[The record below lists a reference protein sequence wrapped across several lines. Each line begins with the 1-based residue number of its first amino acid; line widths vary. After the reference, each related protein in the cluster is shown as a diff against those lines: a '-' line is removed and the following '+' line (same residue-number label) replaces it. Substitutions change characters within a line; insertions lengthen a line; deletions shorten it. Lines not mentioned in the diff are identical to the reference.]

1 MPDPLDTKLDAK
13 KHPEAEPE
21 PEGNGRRAL
30 QAEIGAGQHE
40 QLLDDLFRQ
49 IARYNPAFERDL
61 IRRAYERAVSGHHHQ
76 YRASGE
82 EYVLHPL
89 GTATICADLRLDS
102 ATIAAALLHDLVE
115 DTEIT
120 VEEIRDEFGQEVA
133 LLVDGVTKLT
143 QMAFSTVEEEQA
155 ENYRKMI
162 IAMAKDIRVILIKLA
177 DRLHNMRTL
186 RYLGKD
192 KQIQKAKETLE
203 IYAPLAHRLGIE
215 SIRWELEDLAFATLH
230 PRKYAEI
237 QQMVSQRRAD
247 REEYIEEART
257 YLIEE
262 LAKVKIQAEIQG
274 RAKHFYSIYDKMT
287 RKGKEFNEIYDLTA
301 LRVLVDSIKDTYGAL
316 GIIHSLWKP
325 LPGRFKDYIAMPKFN
340 MYQSLHTT
348 VIGPQG
354 KPLEIQIRTREMH
367 ETAEYG
373 IAAHWLYKEKFGEGV
388 GANASNKLQWL
399 RQMLEWQSETRDP
412 SEFMESLRIDLFQEE
427 VYVFTPKGEVKS
439 LPTGATPVDFAYA
452 IHTEVGHKCVG
463 GKVNG
468 RIVPLTYR
476 LQSGDIVEVLT
487 SKTAT
492 GPSRDWLNFVRSS
505 SARQK
510 IRQWFKRERREDFEH
525 MGKEALL
532 NFFRKQGLP
541 AQRLMGSDAL
551 AEVIREM
558 NFHKREE
565 FFVSV
570 GSGKTTPQQVLT
582 RLQPKIKTEPREEP
596 EPQEAEKSEKA
607 RRAAE
612 STSSSLGIRVD
623 GIEDVAVRIPAC
635 CRPVPGDDVVGYVS
649 LGRGVAIHRRDCPN
663 VRSLTRDP
671 ARFVKVSWDKGSPTP
686 FRVEIQ
692 VEAYDRDRLLED
704 ISRTLSENGV
714 SIIGARIQTTD
725 DNVVKDRFVFE
736 VPDFRHLDML
746 LQKLRRIDT
755 VFDAYRVTPH

>member
-1 MPDPLDTKLDAK
+1 MPDPIDTKTHSK
-13 KHPEAEPE
+13 AEPE
-21 PEGNGRRAL
+21 LEGNGDRAIEV
-30 QAEIGAGQHE
+30 EISGRQHE
-40 QLLDDLFRQ
+40 HLLDDLFRQ
-49 IARYNPAFERDL
+49 IARYNPSFERDL
-61 IRRAYERAVSGHHHQ
+61 IRRAYDRAVSGHHHQ

-120 VEEIRDEFGQEVA
+120 ADEIRDEFGQEVA

-186 RYLGKD
+186 RYLGKE

-262 LAKVKIQAEIQG
+262 LAKVKIEAEIQG

-301 LRVLVDSIKDTYGAL
+301 LRVLVASIKDTYGAL

-373 IAAHWLYKEKFGEGV
+373 IAAHWLYKDKVGDGV
-388 GANASNKLQWL
+388 GADASDKLQWL

-439 LPTGATPVDFAYA
+439 LPIGATPVDFAYA

-551 AEVIREM
+551 AEVMREM

-596 EPQEAEKSEKA
+596 EVQDPEKSKKDRLA
-607 RRAAE
+607 SE

-623 GIEDVAVRIPAC
+623 GIEDVAVRVPAC
-635 CRPVPGDDVVGYVS
+635 CRPVPGDDVVGYIS
-649 LGRGVAIHRRDCPN
+649 LGRGVAVHRRDCPN

-671 ARFVKVSWDKGSPTP
+671 ARFVKVSWDKGSTTP